1 MKKVLFLFMGVLL
14 IGLSS
19 AAIFD
24 LGVFE
29 QDTTIQLIQTC
40 NNCTFNNISNI
51 LLPNGTIILGE
62 VAMEKDDTF
71 YNFTFNRTGNLGQ
84 HIVNGFGDPDGD
96 ITTFEYVFSITPT
109 GQNLDTPQSI
119 LVIGLILIL
128 IALTVFF
135 FNASHKTESV
145 PFKVFFGALGFLFI
159 MLTVGISINSIQQL
173 MLVGSVFS
181 GTFSAIYTL
190 VLALVSAGGIGLMI
204 YIIIVALRQFRR
216 NSGAVDKDDDD

>member
-1 MKKVLFLFMGVLL
+1 MGVLL

-29 QDTTIQLIQTC
+29 RDTDIQLIQTC
-40 NNCTFNNISNI
+40 NNCTFNTILNV
-51 LLPNGTIILGE
+51 LLPNGTIIFE
-62 VAMEKDDTF
+62 DVPMAKDGDF
-71 YNFTFNRTGNLGQ
+71 YNVTFNQTQASGQ
-84 HIVNGFGDPDGD
+84 YIVNGFGDPSG
-96 ITTFEYVFSITPT
+96 INSTFNYIFSITPT
-109 GQNLDTPQSI
+109 GQNLDTPQSV

-159 MLTVGISINSIQQL
+159 MVTVGVSINSIKQL

-190 VLALVSAGGIGLMI
+190 VLALVSAGGVGLMI
-204 YIIIVALRQFRR
+204 YIIIVGIRQFRR
-216 NSGAVDKDDDD
+216 NSGAVDKDDD